1 LRQAASR
8 PLRRTLDPM
17 SDLHVNLFAG
27 ESHGQ
32 RVCEPVH
39 VTQVRD
45 GVYRVLFSPGL
56 VYGLAA
62 EDEIKLLEDGQFTV
76 VSRGQ
81 NLAVRV
87 YFEMPVA
94 DLTPVLTRQVEL
106 LGGRLDGQVRSGIAF
121 TIPVVA
127 TFKAVEA
134 IFNNFVA
141 AHPGS
146 EWEFGNVFDEQN
158 RPLCWWPAG
167 V

>member
-1 LRQAASR
+1 MR
-8 PLRRTLDPM
+8 
-17 SDLHVNLFAG
+17 DLHVDLFAG

-39 VTQVRD
+39 VMEVCD

-62 EDEIKLLEDGQFTV
+62 DDQIELLEDGDFTV

-87 YFEMPVA
+87 YYETPVA
-94 DLTPVLTRQVEL
+94 EFVRVLTRDVEL
-106 LGGRLDGQVRSGIAF
+106 LGGRLDGQVQGGAAF
-121 TIPVVA
+121 TIPVTA

-134 IFNNFVA
+134 IFNSFTA

-146 EWEFGNVFDEQN
+146 EWEFGNVYDEQN